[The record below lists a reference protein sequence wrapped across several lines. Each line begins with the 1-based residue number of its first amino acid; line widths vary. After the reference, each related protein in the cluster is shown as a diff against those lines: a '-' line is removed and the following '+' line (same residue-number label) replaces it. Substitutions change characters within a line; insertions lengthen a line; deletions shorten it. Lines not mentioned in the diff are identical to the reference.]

1 MSKMDVELS
10 LLVVGVLVSHVG
22 GGGGG
27 GSGGE
32 GGGTDIPAVNQV
44 QMEVDK
50 DIMKHTIEYL
60 RNQLIACVSQSKI
73 THRRKVRIDL

>member
-1 MSKMDVELS
+1 MRKMDVGLS
-10 LLVVGVLVSHVG
+10 LLVVGVLVSYVG
-22 GGGGG
+22 GGGG
-27 GSGGE
+27 SRGE
-32 GGGTDIPAVNQV
+32 GGGKDIPAVNQV